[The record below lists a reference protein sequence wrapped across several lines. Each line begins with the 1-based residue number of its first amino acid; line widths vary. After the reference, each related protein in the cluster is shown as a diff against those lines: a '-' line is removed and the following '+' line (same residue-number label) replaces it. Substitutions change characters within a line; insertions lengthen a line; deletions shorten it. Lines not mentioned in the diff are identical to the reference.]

1 MRTSFGVVSL
11 GLVVAAAAAC
21 SGHSRASAPGQT
33 GSTAPAS
40 SPTLMGDRAMIVLLR
55 DQLTGLDPSRAA
67 ARVRSAAIAASHAPI
82 VAQLQGVK
90 PRAVHSFETI
100 NGFGTTLSP
109 AEVTSL
115 QTRPEVLAVVPD
127 RVIQLPTRRGKGAI
141 RAQGAAAPTATAGST
156 PVLCNTL
163 EPEALQLTNTAF
175 LDPTTPQAQQVI
187 DGNGQT
193 VTGRGVTVG
202 ILADGLDTTV
212 PGFVHTDGSPVFV
225 DYQDFSGDPAGTP
238 TAGGEMFGDASSI
251 AAQDTPNG
259 QVLNYDLS
267 QYGGYTPLPSPCN
280 IRVRG
285 VAPSASLVG
294 LKVFSNL
301 GYTTTSAFVQAIEY
315 AVVHDHVDVLN
326 ESFGGNVVADEA
338 RDPTSLANAAAVRAG
353 VTVTVSTGDAG
364 PNTIASPAT
373 DPNVIAAGASTQYRL
388 YAQLGLGV
396 AGLATGWVDDNVS
409 TFSSGGFAQR
419 RPRTVDVL
427 APGDLGW
434 ALCSTNNALYQDCG
448 NFNGGASPLEIFGG
462 TSEAAPLTAGTAA
475 LVIQAYRSTHG
486 GQSPSP
492 ALVKSII
499 LSNASDVGAPAD
511 EQGAGRIDAL
521 AAVNTALSVQDQN
534 GAPGPHGTG
543 LLVSPNALPLTAN
556 PGDTIQS
563 SFQLTNTGTSTL
575 ELQPAL
581 QQLGPAVAGQT
592 LTEQLS
598 AADAPIVAPTFVV
611 PAGVAHLDASI
622 AFAPVQSTGQTLVI
636 LGLIDPDGRDVA
648 FSYPQGDG
656 SGYGEV
662 EVANPTAGTWTALIY
677 TVTSGAGSYTGPV
690 QLTWAAEN
698 YVPFGSVSPS
708 KVKLPAGSSAWVT
721 ATFQAPS
728 QPGDTAAAVRF
739 PGSAL
744 AEIPVTLR
752 TLVPIGPRGAAF
764 SGTLTGG
771 NARQDASPTQT
782 FAFDLPPGHDDLA
795 LSLSVPEAGYTLA
808 GYLVDPNGNVLD
820 SVTNVDATET
830 AQNSLQLFRAAP
842 EAGRWRFV
850 LVELQAAGT
859 RTSIEFSAQIA
870 LDSASV
876 SAAGLPR
883 STHTRV
889 SASTGLP
896 VTVTVTN
903 TGSLAKAYFADAR
916 LSTLVY
922 ATLPQAGCSSTTTLP
937 GFCSLVD
944 VPTEVAAI
952 QLQAQSTGPINMD
965 AAPLAGDPDL
975 WASPVGRNTVAAYL
989 QAPEI
994 PFGWWF
1000 MEPAPVGPFGAA
1012 GAPTQPITTT
1022 VTVAMQAFDPSVT
1035 ASSGDYW
1042 ADVVEG
1048 TTTYLPLVLAPG
1060 ASGAITLLIKPSAQS
1075 VGQSVQ
1081 GTLYVDTQNPGNLE
1095 DADGT
1100 GDEVVGLPY
1109 AYTVAR

>member
-1 MRTSFGVVSL
+1 MRRSFGTVSL

-21 SGHSRASAPGQT
+21 TGQSRGSPSGQT

-40 SPTLMGDRAMIVLLR
+40 SPAVMGDRAMIVLLR

-67 ARVRSAAIAASHAPI
+67 AGVRSAAIASSHAPI
-82 VAQLQGVK
+82 VAQLQAAR
-90 PRAVHSFETI
+90 PRTVHSFETI
-100 NGFGTTLSP
+100 NGFGATLSP
-109 AEVTSL
+109 AEVTAL
-115 QTRPEVLAVVPD
+115 QAKPEVLAVVPD
-127 RVIQLPTRRGKGAI
+127 RVIQLPIHRGKDAI
-141 RAQGAAAPTATAGST
+141 RPQGAAAATPAEGST

-175 LDPTTPQAQQVI
+175 LDPATPQAQEVI

-259 QVLNYDLS
+259 RVLNYDIS
-267 QYGGYTPLPSPCN
+267 QFGGYTPLPSPCN

-294 LKVFSNL
+294 LKVYSNL
-301 GYTTTSAFVQAIEY
+301 GYTTTSTFVQAIEY

-326 ESFGGNVVADEA
+326 ESFGGNPIADLA
-338 RDPTSLANAAAVRAG
+338 QDPISLADAAAVRAG

-364 PNTIASPAT
+364 PNTIGSPAT

-388 YAQLGLGV
+388 YAQLDLGV
-396 AGLATGWVDDNVS
+396 ASLATGWVDDNVS

-434 ALCSTNNALYQDCG
+434 ALCSTNSALYQDCG
-448 NFNGGASPLEIFGG
+448 NFNEGASPLEIFGG

-499 LSNASDVGAPAD
+499 LSNATDVGAPAD
-511 EQGAGRIDAL
+511 EQGAGRINAL
-521 AAVNTALSVQDQN
+521 AAVDAALSVQDQN

-543 LLVSPNALPLTAN
+543 LLASPNALPLTVN
-556 PGDTIQS
+556 PGETIQRS
-563 SFQLTNTGTSTL
+563 IQLTNTGTSTI

-592 LTEQLS
+592 LTEQLDAV
-598 AADAPIVAPTFVV
+598 AAPTVAPTFVV

-622 AFAPVQSTGQTLVI
+622 AFAPVQSTGQTEVI

-648 FSYPQGDG
+648 FSYPQGNG

-662 EVANPTAGTWTALIY
+662 EVANPAGGTWTAFIY
-677 TVTSGAGSYTGPV
+677 TVQSGVGAYTGPV

-771 NARQDASPTQT
+771 NARPYAFPTQT
-782 FAFDLPPGHDDLA
+782 FALDVPPALKDLA
-795 LSLSVPEAGYTLA
+795 LSLSVPEAGYTVA
-808 GYLVDPNGNVLD
+808 GYLIDPNGDVLD
-820 SVTNVDATET
+820 SASNIDANG
-830 AQNSLQLFRAAP
+830 APQNSLQLFRAAP

-850 LVELQAAGT
+850 LEELQAAGT
-859 RTSIEFSAQIA
+859 QTSVEFSAQIA
-870 LDSASV
+870 VDSGGV
-876 SAAGLPR
+876 SAAGLPQ

-889 SASTGLP
+889 STSTGLP

-903 TGSLAKAYFADAR
+903 TGSLTKAYFADAR
-916 LSTLVY
+916 LSSLVN
-922 ATLPQAGCSSTTTLP
+922 ATLPLFACTSATTLP
-937 GFCSLVD
+937 GFCSALE
-944 VPTEVAAI
+944 VPTEAAAI
-952 QLQAQSTGPINMD
+952 EFQAQATVPITMD
-965 AAPLAGDPDL
+965 AISVAGDPDI
-975 WASPVGRNTVAAYL
+975 WAIPVGKDTVAAYL
-989 QAPEI
+989 QAPEV
-994 PFGWWF
+994 PFGWWY
-1000 MEPAPVGPFGAA
+1000 MEPALVGPFGAA
-1012 GAPTQPITTT
+1012 GAPTEPVTTT
-1022 VTVAMQAFDPSVT
+1022 VTVAMRAFDPSVT

-1048 TTTYLPLVLAPG
+1048 TTTYQPLILAPG
-1060 ASGAITLLIKPSAQS
+1060 ASGAITLLIKPSAES

-1081 GTLYVDTQNPGNLE
+1081 GTLYVDTENL
-1095 DADGT
+1095 ADEYGT

-1109 AYTVAR
+1109 AYTVAP